1 MQWGIEAV
9 AAVVATQPGSSAI
22 GTKQIGTARDV
33 SALDAFAKLIV
44 SESSELNSRLGA
56 AETAMR
62 DLAAGKA
69 VELHEVMISLERAR
83 LTVQTFV
90 QVRNK
95 LVESYQDLMR
105 MQL

>member
-1 MQWGIEAV
+1 MMYTGIESI
-9 AAVVATQPGSSAI
+9 AAIAASTDPATFMAGATQTPNHAAP
-22 GTKQIGTARDV
+22 QV
-33 SALDAFAKLIV
+33 FADLIQR
-44 SESSELNSRLGA
+44 ELGELNASVGA

-62 DLAAGKA
+62 DLAAGKP

-83 LTVQTFV
+83 MSVQTFV